1 MKRLYKGIREF
12 QQSHFRK
19 EEDFFKRL
27 SKSQS
32 PEVLFITCADSRIDP
47 NLVTQSRPGEL
58 FIVRNVGNIVPPY
71 DAIKDKNSV
80 AAAIEFS
87 VLSLKVSDIIICGHS
102 GCGAMDALY
111 ASDED
116 LKDMPHLR
124 DWLKIASPVRARVE
138 AAGEE
143 VGLDRQ
149 RATEEAN
156 VLTQLANIQSYPF
169 VAEAL
174 NEGRV
179 HLHGWYYE
187 ISTGHVYAFKPEQE
201 QFEKIVYAKG

>member
-1 MKRLYKGIREF
+1 M
-12 QQSHFRK
+12 
-19 EEDFFKRL
+19 
-27 SKSQS
+27 
-32 PEVLFITCADSRIDP
+32 
-47 NLVTQSRPGEL
+47 
-58 FIVRNVGNIVPPY
+58 
-71 DAIKDKNSV
+71 
-80 AAAIEFS
+80 
-87 VLSLKVSDIIICGHS
+87 
-102 GCGAMDALY
+102 
-111 ASDED
+111 
-116 LKDMPHLR
+116 
-124 DWLKIASPVRARVE
+124 E